1 MNKTVTLMAAHAV
14 LLMSA
19 FASAQS
25 ERVKARPR
33 VWLSEFDGNFLGDTD
48 TISGT
53 ELDAR
58 DDMGL
63 NDEEQINWLEV
74 MLSQGQGRTWLSY
87 LDGDPKGDAVL
98 SGDEILDGVTFPM
111 GTSVEGTFDIEYIRM
126 TREQFLT
133 GKQIL
138 GMAVII
144 SFLSGV
150 EYMQMDFQM
159 EGGGNSADKGMD
171 YYRPQVGFR
180 AEAWAKQWLTIEAH
194 IITFPKW
201 EFDDIRARTLEY
213 QITATIRIERWSLEA
228 GYRWTNFFAEED
240 KGSGEDI
247 EVDIDMTGWFF
258 GLGVSF

>member
-1 MNKTVTLMAAHAV
+1 MKTTTILTASLVS
-14 LLMSA
+14 LLLPA
-19 FASAQS
+19 FAAAQS

-33 VWLSEFDGNFLGDTD
+33 VWLSEFDGKFLGDTD

-53 ELDAR
+53 ELDAQS
-58 DDMGL
+58 DMGL
-63 NDEEQINWLEV
+63 DDDEQINWLEV
-74 MLSQGQGRTWLSY
+74 MLSQGQGRTWVSY
-87 LDGDPKGDAVL
+87 LDGDPSGNAVL
-98 SGDEILDGVTFPM
+98 SADEILDGVTFPA

-150 EYMQMDFQM
+150 EYMQLDFEM
-159 EGGGNSADKGMD
+159 TGGGNSADKGMD

-180 AEAWAKQWLTIEAH
+180 AEAWAKQWLTLEAH

-213 QITATIRIERWSLEA
+213 QITATIRVERWSLEA

-240 KGSGEDI
+240 KGGSEDVK
-247 EVDIDMTGWFF
+247 VDIDMSGWFF